1 MQKAWSNQSVLS
13 NLLNWM
19 LASPMSDGNGE
30 NDEKWW
36 KGIWG
41 SGGWKWSGG
50 RTVRKGRVSLIILQ
64 AL

>member
-30 NDEKWW
+30 NG